1 MDATKVI
8 IVANRF
14 VISENIMDHF
24 VIKGG
29 KKLSGEIEVRGS
41 KNAAA
46 PIIAA
51 ALLTKQPC
59 VISNVPL
66 IEDIYRLLE
75 ILESMGT
82 KVEWLGERQIRI
94 TAEKIDVEKIDYEL
108 LKKIRISIL
117 LLGSLSARFE
127 KFKLANPGGCKI
139 GKRPLGTHFSALE
152 EMGVKVSQDEKNYLI
167 DATKRKASRIIL
179 REFSVTATEIA
190 MTLAA
195 ALPGKTVI
203 KIAAAE
209 PHVEDLGNFLI
220 KMGVKI
226 KGLGTHTLEIEGKQE
241 LSGATHEIIP
251 DANEAATFLIMG
263 VATRSPIVVKNAREE
278 NLDLVLEKLREMGA
292 EFVVRENEIEVVP
305 AQTMKSL
312 EKIESRIYPGIPT
325 DDQALFGVL
334 ATQTEGETLIFDT
347 LFEGRFSYVTEIEK
361 MGARAKVLNPHQ
373 TIIIGP
379 TELSGNVITSY
390 DLRAGAS
397 LIMAA
402 LLAKGETIIKE
413 IYQVDRGYEKIEE
426 RLQKIDAD
434 IKRVKSL

>member
-1 MDATKVI
+1 MDKFI
-8 IVANRF
+8 IN
-14 VISENIMDHF
+14 
-24 VIKGG
+24 GG
-29 KKLSGEIEVRGS
+29 KKLSGTIDVHGS

-51 ALLTKQPC
+51 TLLTKKPC
-59 VISNVPL
+59 VISNIPL
-66 IEDIYRLLE
+66 IEDIYRFLE
-75 ILESMGT
+75 IIESMGA
-82 KVEWLGERQIRI
+82 KVEWLEERTVKI
-94 TAEKIDVEKIDYEL
+94 TAENIDVEKIDYEL
-108 LKKIRISIL
+108 VKKIRMSIL

-139 GKRPLGTHFSALE
+139 GKRPLGTHFNALY
-152 EMGVKVSQDEKNYLI
+152 EMGVEVNQDEKNYLV
-167 DATKRKASRIIL
+167 DSGKKKSTKIVL

-190 MTLAA
+190 MMLAA

-220 KMGVKI
+220 KMGAKI
-226 KGLGTHTLEIEGKQE
+226 KGLGTHTIEIEGTNE
-241 LSGATHEIIP
+241 LSGAEHCVIS

-263 VATRSPIVVKNAREE
+263 VATRSPIKVRGAREE

-292 EFVVRENEIEVVP
+292 NFVISENEIEVVP
-305 AQTMKSL
+305 V
-312 EKIESRIYPGIPT
+312 EKIKALGKIDARIYPGIPT

-334 ATQTEGETLIFDT
+334 ATQAEGETLIFDT

-361 MGARAKVLNPHQ
+361 MGAKAKVLNPHQ
-373 TIIIGP
+373 TVITGP
-379 TELSGNVITSY
+379 TQLSGDIITSY

-397 LIMAA
+397 LILAA
-402 LLAKGETIIKE
+402 LLAKGGTVINE

-426 RLQKIDAD
+426 RLQKLGAD
-434 IKRVKSL
+434 IKRVVDN

>member
-1 MDATKVI
+1 MDQFI
-8 IVANRF
+8 
-14 VISENIMDHF
+14 
-24 VIKGG
+24 IKGG
-29 KKLSGEIEVRGS
+29 KKLSGTIDVRGS

-51 ALLTKQPC
+51 TLLTKEPC

-75 ILESMGT
+75 IIESMGAEI
-82 KVEWLGERQIRI
+82 EWTGEREVKII
-94 TAEKIDVEKIDYEL
+94 AKDIDVENVNYEL
-108 LKKIRISIL
+108 VKKIRMSIL

-127 KFKLANPGGCKI
+127 KFKLANPGGCRI
-139 GKRPLGTHFSALE
+139 GRRPLGTHFSAL
-152 EMGVKVSQDEKNYLI
+152 MDLGVNVAQDEKNYII
-167 DATKRKASRIIL
+167 DATNKKSAKIIL

-195 ALPGKTVI
+195 GFPGKTII

-220 KMGVKI
+220 KMGAKI
-226 KGLGTHTLEIEGKQE
+226 KGLGTHTIEIEGRKN
-241 LSGATHEIIP
+241 LNGVSHEIIP

-263 VATRSPIVVKNAREE
+263 VALKSPIKVKNAREE

-292 EFVVRENEIEVVP
+292 DFKVSENEIEVVP
-305 AQTMKSL
+305 TEKLKAI

-334 ATQTEGETLIFDT
+334 ATQVEGETLIFDT
-347 LFEGRFSYVTEIEK
+347 LFEGRFSYVAEIEK
-361 MGARAKVLNPHQ
+361 MGAQAKVLNPHQ
-373 TIIIGP
+373 TIIEGP
-379 TELSGNVITSY
+379 TELMGDVITSY

-397 LIMAA
+397 LILAA
-402 LLAKGETIIKE
+402 LLAKGKTIIKE

-426 RLQKIDAD
+426 RLQKLGAD
-434 IKRVKSL
+434 IKRVKD